1 MKRLLRFLTGTLAA
15 VIIILGL
22 NKMTVYAQG
31 EWEAP
36 VWTNYGTAEAT
47 WTVAEGVENYDRM
60 YLVLYDNG
68 VRISSVQ
75 YSPKEEHF
83 SHSVN
88 DGKIS
93 FAFGQDIKRSGV
105 YTLQIITQN
114 MQDNGQYVDADA
126 SSLVSEAFNYT
137 APSARLSTPV
147 NLRWED
153 TRSSNPNNNAAFAT
167 MCCDSVDGAT
177 DYYFDFF
184 IDGQKKYGF
193 MGERDYT
200 TNSSLGLPRHA
211 VGNYIGDLSEHEYTF
226 RVYAVSGDIT
236 VCQHSEY
243 SEISIPFGSSD
254 VVRSAEQELSDLSD
268 DVTVDTVDNVVEEV
282 KAIEDLQIALQT
294 SNEAVQDLENIE
306 GKYKDAHSITENAPV
321 SNFEGISA
329 AGIEVTGAALNV
341 SANTQLGLKID
352 APSSYPVLDTDI
364 YKNTIVFDMGI
375 ETTDGTDFSRELAI
389 PVTIKLPF
397 PEGHNPENFRVLHFK
412 ADGTFET
419 ITPRIEGGFVYI
431 TVTHFSQFAFTNVNE
446 KSAPALETV
455 MMYRLYNPNSGEHFY
470 TGSVEERD
478 YLVSLGWNFEG
489 NAWEAPVTSDIP
501 VFRLYNPNAGDHHY
515 TPSAEE
521 RDNLVNAG
529 WNYEG
534 IAWYSASPEG
544 KPLHRLYNPNAVAGA
559 HHYTMS
565 EEERDNLIDLGW
577 QYEGIGWFGA

>member
-1 MKRLLRFLTGTLAA
+1 MKRLLRVLTGTLVA
-15 VIIILGL
+15 VIVILCM
-22 NKMTVYAQG
+22 NKMTVQAEG

-36 VWTNYGTAEAT
+36 VWTNYGTAEAA
-47 WTVAEGVENYDRM
+47 WTVPEGLENYDRM
-60 YLVLYDNG
+60 YFVLQRGGAWVIG
-68 VRISSVQ
+68 VE
-75 YSPKEEHF
+75 YLPKERPLQPGQVIT
-83 SHSVN
+83 HS
-88 DGKIS
+88 
-93 FAFGQDIKRSGV
+93 FGMDILTSGE
-105 YTLQIITQN
+105 YTLQIVTEN
-114 MQDNGQYVDADA
+114 MLDNGQYVDAYA
-126 SSLVSEAFNYT
+126 SSLVSETFNYT
-137 APSARLSTPV
+137 APSTRLSTPI

-153 TRSSNPNNNAAFAT
+153 TRSTYSYDYQAAFAT
-167 MCCDSVDGAT
+167 MCCDPVDGAT
-177 DYYFDFF
+177 DYYFAFYV
-184 IDGQKKYGF
+184 DGQMRYGF
-193 MGERDYT
+193 SAGR
-200 TNSSLGLPRHA
+200 SGLPMRA
-211 VGNYIGDLSEHEYTF
+211 VGDKISDPSEHEYTF
-226 RVYAVSGDIT
+226 KVYAVSGDIT

-243 SEISIPFGSSD
+243 SEFSVPFQSSN
-254 VVRSAEQELSDLSD
+254 VVNRGEQELSDLSD
-268 DVTVDTVDNVVEEV
+268 DVTVETVDTVVEEV
-282 KAIEDLQIALQT
+282 KGIEDLQTVLQT

-352 APSSYPVLDTDI
+352 APSSYPALDTDI

-375 ETTDGTDFSRELAI
+375 ETTDGTDFSQELAI

-446 KSAPALETV
+446 KSAPAVETV

-470 TGSVEERD
+470 TGSIEERD

-521 RDNLVNAG
+521 RDNLIEAG

-565 EEERDNLIDLGW
+565 EEERDYLVSLGW